1 VVSGCCLCYGVLREQ
16 TASGSLLHSLSSLPS
31 SLADDL
37 DASSACT
44 SPLRLSGP
52 ATNSSGCSPW
62 QRSSANGPVLVSR
75 NSCDSGHAEHQLATD
90 RLFQRQQRS
99 LGAAAGW
106 GADAATAAASMVAAA
121 GMSFQAVNARRLE
134 EAGSSDALASNAIE
148 VLQMPSGSFTR
159 VKLAAHSAP
168 SAPAGCDSDSLS
180 STSLLQPRFAVSCL
194 FREEQGSSLANPA
207 AVAAGM
213 RFYNGADC
221 IRRSH
226 SVGTAAPAITSRPS
240 GAHTRYASRTSNVG
254 DGFRPAFAGFAAA
267 AAMGQDTTTSSSSS
281 SSSYTDFH
289 RKSSASNS
297 FQLKPKA
304 SGVGPLLAGPPSC
317 AAGDLSSPMGSAAA
331 MELGYREPGLDAVS
345 AAMATAAA
353 LLPNI
358 KRQRSTPLPPLAES
372 PGVSP
377 GSSPAIGPSYVASY
391 SHYLSQCNGQVTGD
405 GNQTTQQGDRSSGSS
420 AEPLDILHP
429 GSFSQYPAGAATA
442 ASTGSSSVPVSPEHS
457 ITGLVQSD
465 DGVYDC
471 PASSRHPFGLGMHL
485 DPLEAS
491 IAAVD
496 GSDEALLLEPR
507 GTHSFEFS
515 RLMR

>member
-1 VVSGCCLCYGVLREQ
+1 
-16 TASGSLLHSLSSLPS
+16 
-31 SLADDL
+31 
-37 DASSACT
+37 
-44 SPLRLSGP
+44 
-52 ATNSSGCSPW
+52 
-62 QRSSANGPVLVSR
+62 
-75 NSCDSGHAEHQLATD
+75 
-90 RLFQRQQRS
+90 
-99 LGAAAGW
+99 
-106 GADAATAAASMVAAA
+106 MVAAA

-226 SVGTAAPAITSRPS
+226 SVGTAAPPITSRPS
-240 GAHTRYASRTSNVG
+240 GAHTGYASRTSIVG

-267 AAMGQDTTTSSSSS
+267 AAMGQDTTSSSS

-297 FQLKPKA
+297 FQLKLKA
-304 SGVGPLLAGPPSC
+304 SEMGPFLTGPPSC
-317 AAGDLSSPMGSAAA
+317 AAGDLSPPMASAAA
-331 MELGYREPGLDAVS
+331 VELGYREPGLEAVS
-345 AAMATAAA
+345 AAMAAAAA

-429 GSFSQYPAGAATA
+429 GSFLQYPAGAATA

-465 DGVYDC
+465 EGGYDC
-471 PASSRHPFGLGMHL
+471 PAGSRHPYGLGMHL
-485 DPLEAS
+485 DPLEAAG
-491 IAAVD
+491 IAGVD

-507 GTHSFEFS
+507 GTQSFEFS